1 MKKML
6 SIAAVAALA
15 TSSFAASDLAGAF
28 KEGKTSGQVRSMYI
42 NNALKNVDDKHAYGL
57 GGKLAYETAP
67 LYGISAGVGFYTSQ
81 DLGTKDS
88 NIAKYDTSMLDQNNN
103 SYSILGQAYLQGQF
117 GKTTVKVGRQQLDTP
132 LAASDDARMI
142 PNLFEAAV
150 VINTDLPDTTLIGAY
165 VARMAGWDSYSNR
178 ASKTQ
183 FNSMSRSALSSLADV
198 NNIGDNGVYAAAV
211 VYGGIKNL
219 TLQGWYYHAVDVLDA
234 PYLQADYAIEF
245 SKDIKLTLSGQY
257 YSLKATGDTKNL
269 LDSLALKLDYDVW
282 GAKAAL
288 TLDNIGLTPYI
299 AYNSVSDKD
308 GGLTAMNTW
317 GGLPE
322 FTNMEEANL
331 NNGYTNG
338 VNTNNLLNNTGPA
351 TYIGT
356 GASGAKA
363 WKAGVDLNLD
373 KYGLGARTLGVAY
386 GSYDLKNN
394 RNGNVDSDYNVWD
407 VVYTCNGM
415 LLKNLDAKLAY
426 ENVDNKQDSKDQSW
440 FKFILNYN
448 F

>member
-1 MKKML
+1 MDNMKKML

-28 KEGKTSGQVRSMYI
+28 KEGKTSGQVRAMYL
-42 NNALKNVDDKHAYGL
+42 NNDLSSAANSGNNLDKSAFGL
-57 GGKLAYETAP
+57 GGKLSYETAP
-67 LYGISAGVGFYTSQ
+67 LYGVSAGVGFYTSQ
-81 DLGTKDS
+81 DLGTKD
-88 NIAKYDTSMLDQNNN
+88 NNVGKRNPDMLDENGN
-103 SYSILGQAYLQGQF
+103 SYSLLGQAYLQGQF

-165 VARMAGWDSYSNR
+165 VARMAGWDSSSNR
-178 ASKTQ
+178 SAKTQ
-183 FNSMSRSALSSLADV
+183 FQSMSRSALGTLADV
-198 NNIGDNGVYAAAV
+198 NNIGDEGVYAAAI

-245 SKDIKLTLSGQY
+245 TKDVKLTLSGQY
-257 YSLKATGDTKNL
+257 YGLKATGNTKNFL
-269 LDSLALKLDYDVW
+269 NSANLKLDYDVW

-288 TLDNIGLTPYI
+288 AIDNIGLTPYV
-299 AYNSVSDKD
+299 AYNSVSDKEN
-308 GGLTAMNTW
+308 GLAAVNAW

-331 NNGYTNG
+331 NSAYGNGSNP
-338 VNTNNLLNNTGPA
+338 TGYVA
-351 TYIGT
+351 G
-356 GASGAKA
+356 GAMGAKV
-363 WKAGVDLNLD
+363 WKVGADLNLD
-373 KYGLGARTLGVAY
+373 KYGLGARTLGLAY

-394 RNGNVDSDYNVWD
+394 RNNNVDSDYNVID
-407 VVYTCNGM
+407 VVYTCNGA
-415 LLKNLDAKLAY
+415 LVKNLDAKLAY
-426 ENVDNKQDSKDQSW
+426 EKVDNKVDSKDQTW
-440 FKFILNYN
+440 LKVIFNYN